1 MLKRELEKP
10 TIPQILL
17 QQLQEMLPIKP
28 YNSKIMALRAVKT
41 TVRAYPVMD
50 RR

>member
-1 MLKRELEKP
+1 MLVKAKP
-10 TIPQILL
+10 TIL
-17 QQLQEMLPIKP
+17 QTLWQRLQAMLQIKP